1 MKKILI
7 VKLGAMGDVL
17 RTTPLLLALKREH
30 PNSHITWIV
39 EDICAFVLEDNDLI
53 DDLWIYSKA
62 TMDKLADFEFDLAF
76 NLDKEPEALESIT
89 KAIAIEKKGFG
100 AEADGVTPRALTPS
114 SNYALT
120 LGVDDELKFRL
131 NKKTYQQ
138 ISYEQVDLPYEND
151 PYLFGVNDEDKQY
164 AKDHLA
170 KLGYD
175 RKTPIIGI
183 NTGSGERFAG
193 KRLPAHSIIELAKRL
208 HKKHNSIILL
218 LGGPTEAQINID
230 LAESL
235 KGIAINAG
243 TNHSIQQFAGL
254 VDACGIII
262 TGDTIA
268 MHIAIAMQTKLL
280 VFFGSTCPAEI
291 ELYGLGQ
298 KIISDLDCAPCYKKT
313 CPIDE
318 KCMSDFL
325 MEDFESKVDQ
335 ILVHHPNL

>member
-1 MKKILI
+1 MKKILV

-17 RTTPLLLALKREH
+17 RTTPLLLALKREY
-30 PNSHITWIV
+30 PYSHITWIV
-39 EDICAFVLEDNDLI
+39 EDICAFVLEGNDLI
-53 DDLWIYSKA
+53 DELWIYSKA
-62 TMDKLADFEFDLAF
+62 TMEKLAHIEFDLAF

-89 KAIAIEKKGFG
+89 KARAIEKKGFG
-100 AEADGVTPRALTPS
+100 AEADGITPRALTTS
-114 SNYALT
+114 SDYALK
-120 LGVDDELKFRL
+120 LGVDDELKFKL

-138 ISYEQVDLPYEND
+138 ISYEQVDLPFEND
-151 PYLFGVNDEDKQY
+151 PYLFGVSEADKQY
-164 AKDHLA
+164 AKNHLTR
-170 KLGYD
+170 LGYD
-175 RKTPIIGI
+175 RKQPIIGI

-193 KRLPAHSIIELAKRL
+193 KRLPKRSIIDLAKRL
-208 HKKHNSIILL
+208 HKKYNSIILL

-230 LAESL
+230 LAEAL

-254 VDACGIII
+254 VEACAIIV

-298 KIISDLDCAPCYKKT
+298 KIISNLDCAPCYKKI

-325 MEDFESKVDQ
+325 MEEFETKIDQ
-335 ILVHHPNL
+335 VMLNRPNL